1 MCRTR
6 HLTQVAATA
15 TAAATALCNAT
26 SHGHSRSRSS
36 GDSAAY
42 AINTLT
48 CYLVVNTNR
57 AWTLFEMD
65 RSQPVASAQ
74 IPLTLPLSLSL
85 TLPLSLSLALPLFLL
100 LLSACFLTL
109 YAKLTKSKVAA
120 RFDELKVNLPHSPS
134 LPATLPHTPLPLIEA
149 CGCLRQ
155 RNMLRHEG

>member
-6 HLTQVAATA
+6 HLTQVAASA
-15 TAAATALCNAT
+15 GVSATALCNAT

-57 AWTLFEMD
+57 AWALFEMD
-65 RSQPVASAQ
+65 RSQPVASAE

-85 TLPLSLSLALPLFLL
+85 TLPSLSSSLCLSSYSFSLP
-100 LLSACFLTL
+100 LSACFLTL

-120 RFDELKVNLPHSPS
+120 RFDELKVNLPHSPPTPPTAS
-134 LPATLPHTPLPLIEA
+134 HTSPPH
-149 CGCLRQ
+149 
-155 RNMLRHEG
+155 

>member
-74 IPLTLPLSLSL
+74 IPLTLPLSQSYSSS
-85 TLPLSLSLALPLFLL
+85 LSLSPSLCLSSFSFSLP
-100 LLSACFLTL
+100 LSACFLTL

-120 RFDELKVNLPHSPS
+120 RFDELKVNLPHSPPS
-134 LPATLPHTPLPLIEA
+134 APTASHTSPPH
-149 CGCLRQ
+149 
-155 RNMLRHEG
+155 